1 MQRGQT
7 GGNTADAS
15 PSKQSTLGISTLGTH
30 RLYGLAELWWV
41 ACSAA
46 LALGISVATGLIPK
60 WGQWYSVNMAY
71 RRQTEAMLNGSLALD
86 KDPRTV
92 GYDMAWAS
100 DGVQQVWGLGVPS
113 WRLPFELVAKLF
125 GQVGFPDRLA
135 LTTAMALLTYA
146 LLRLLVLSPSPDGT
160 PYGKRHPE
168 AVAGALWLILFPPFL
183 ALCRTR
189 FDVYEE
195 AQAYSYLAGIALFA
209 LTLWFARRPN
219 FRSYVLLAGF
229 SGLAAFVR
237 PTLIFYGFASLV
249 IAFLLT
255 RRQGWR
261 PTRSWAGPFL
271 FCLGGGLLFLTNAYR
286 FGSGFE
292 FGHQLNL
299 NVHFAMMYATRFE
312 NPVLAA
318 SLSAKITEL
327 FSILFLVRDSL
338 HCCDGY
344 DPAILPGQA
353 PVIRW
358 RDIYFST
365 YDLTYLALI
374 LAAWAVSLR
383 LVWRSRANPSGP
395 LAEAA
400 IMGAW
405 SFISA
410 APLFFLLYLNYPVLS
425 SRYMMDFAPAFAVAI
440 WALLQFAGQLARTR
454 PEARLTMSSLLFLL
468 LGGWWGYQVFTAK
481 IFPDTGG
488 GTVDRVVVAPSARK
502 VPSLIE
508 LESYSKDTNIDRF
521 RIPFNGY
528 GWWRPAGRTS
538 SIVVL
543 FLPGATRL
551 ELDLRPVE
559 GVSVAQRDWDQ
570 IQVKIGREQLVL
582 ESTSEHADGRTL
594 RFTRPPKS
602 HPSQIEV
609 AFIRLTRPRASLDL
623 SKFQLERVRWD
634 DASTRSDEITIQK

>member
-1 MQRGQT
+1 MPKWEM
-7 GGNTADAS
+7 GGTTADTS
-15 PSKQSTLGISTLGTH
+15 PSKESTLGTD

-41 ACSAA
+41 ACSVA

-60 WGQWYSVNMAY
+60 WGQWYSLNMAY

-92 GYDMAWAS
+92 GYDMAWAF

-113 WRLPFELVAKLF
+113 WRLPFELVAKVF

-135 LTTAMALLTYA
+135 LTAAMALLAYA

-160 PYGKRHPE
+160 AYGKRHPE
-168 AVAGALWLILFPPFL
+168 AAVGALWLILFPPFL

-195 AQAYSYLAGIALFA
+195 AQAYSYLVGIALFA
-209 LTLWFARRPN
+209 LTLWFMRRPN
-219 FRSYVLLAGF
+219 FLSYILLAGF

-237 PTLIFYGFASLV
+237 PTLIFYGFASLI

-255 RRQGWR
+255 RRQGWK
-261 PTRSWAGPFL
+261 PIRSWAGPGL
-271 FCLGGGLLFLTNAYR
+271 FCLGGALLFLSNAYR

-299 NVHFAMMYATRFE
+299 NVHFAMMFATRFE

-318 SLSAKITEL
+318 TLSEKITEL

-344 DPAILPGQA
+344 APAILPGQA

-358 RDIYFST
+358 RDVYFST

-374 LAAWAVSLR
+374 LAAWSVSLR
-383 LVWRSRANPSGP
+383 MVWRNRANPCGP

-400 IMGAW
+400 IMGTW
-405 SFISA
+405 SLLSA

-425 SRYMMDFAPAFAVAI
+425 SRYMLDFAPAFAVAI
-440 WALLQFAGQLARTR
+440 WALLQFAGHLARTSS
-454 PEARLTMSSLLFLL
+454 EARLTFSSLLFLL

-488 GTVDRVVVAPSARK
+488 GTVDRIAVAPSAHK
-502 VPSLIE
+502 VPSLIDV
-508 LESYSKDTNIDRF
+508 ESYSKDTNIDRF
-521 RIPFNGY
+521 HIPFNSY

-543 FLPGATRL
+543 FMPGTTRL

-559 GVSVAQRDWDQ
+559 GASVGQRDWDQ
-570 IQVKIGREQLVL
+570 IQVNIGLDQLAL
-582 ESTSEHADGRTL
+582 ESTADRADGRTL
-594 RFTRPPKS
+594 RFTRPSKS

-609 AFIRLTRPRASLDL
+609 AFIRLTEPEASLGL

-634 DASTRSDEITIQK
+634 NASTRPDEIEIQN